1 MNVSTSFY
9 DKYQDFIYK
18 NFVASESS
26 KKYIIYTK
34 SCDSSKLALSPPCL
48 ILITTVILTYI
59 SAAFLILSSSPDPYG
74 APKLQKEGKLKT
86 DEEIIDEQTI
96 QEASQSETDEY
107 FFVSKVIG
115 FLFLSLIFYFKLI
128 VISTLCAHG
137 CDYSYS
143 FVYYLALSYLL
154 YFIM

>member
-48 ILITTVILTYI
+48 ILITIVIMTYI
-59 SAAFLILSSSPDPYG
+59 SAAFLILSSSPEVKKTKQLDSEKETVEKQTE
-74 APKLQKEGKLKT
+74 PK
-86 DEEIIDEQTI
+86 
-96 QEASQSETDEY
+96 ADEY
-107 FFVSKVIG
+107 FFLYKVIG
-115 FLFLSLIFYFKLI
+115 FLFLSLLFYLKLI
-128 VISTLCAHG
+128 VLSTLCAHG

-154 YFIM
+154 YLIIP

>member
-18 NFVASESS
+18 NFVASEST

-48 ILITTVILTYI
+48 ILITIVIMTYI
-59 SAAFLILSSSPDPYG
+59 SAAFLILSS
-74 APKLQKEGKLKT
+74 APTPQEETKLKPG
-86 DEEIIDEQTI
+86 EEIT
-96 QEASQSETDEY
+96 QEATEPEPNKY
-107 FFVSKVIG
+107 FFVFKVIG
-115 FLFLSLIFYFKLI
+115 FLFLSLIFYLKLI
-128 VISTLCAHG
+128 VLSTLCAHG

-143 FVYYLALSYLL
+143 FVYYVALSYLL
-154 YFIM
+154 YLIV

>member
-1 MNVSTSFY
+1 MNTSTSFY

-48 ILITTVILTYI
+48 ILITIVILTYI
-59 SAAFLILSSSPDPYG
+59 SAAFLILSS
-74 APKLQKEGKLKT
+74 APVVYEEQKLREGEQVTKE
-86 DEEIIDEQTI
+86 EQ
-96 QEASQSETDEY
+96 ALQSKADKY

-115 FLFLSLIFYFKLI
+115 FLFLSLIFYLKLI
-128 VISTLCAHG
+128 VLSTLCAHG

-143 FVYYLALSYLL
+143 FVYYIALSYLL
-154 YFIM
+154 YLIM